1 MNRFLKSRAKVLI
14 AISAVAIVIIAM
26 FASASAQTRRTL
38 EAPVA
43 SITVDG
49 DASDWDGISGLDL
62 TLEAIEGEEVESKA
76 ATVKVAHDGE
86 FVYVLMTVDDDYNWN
101 AENPHLS
108 ASPSVLWAVDETAGP
123 HMGTDGMDIE
133 TSLGMVDIWHWEL
146 ECGPGEEQGGAVHD
160 PGDGDPG
167 NDGTCNFDDEYSTT
181 PFDREDDNGEG
192 AENSLLGVFTH
203 TDPTDDADGTYTFE
217 MRRPLV
223 TGDAQDAA
231 FAAGEEALMA
241 LAYWDADNSP
251 EGWDDAEHVQSSNQ
265 DWIVVTLA
273 SGGTGGGTTP
283 DMPSTGGGGTAGGG
297 ANLALFSGAAAV
309 LLVVVGGALM
319 AWSRRDAAA

>member
-1 MNRFLKSRAKVLI
+1 MVRAP
-14 AISAVAIVIIAM
+14 
-26 FASASAQTRRTL
+26 RT
-38 EAPVA
+38 
-43 SITVDG
+43 G
-49 DASDWDGISGLDL
+49 
-62 TLEAIEGEEVESKA
+62 
-76 ATVKVAHDGE
+76 
-86 FVYVLMTVDDDYNWN
+86 
-101 AENPHLS
+101 
-108 ASPSVLWAVDETAGP
+108 
-123 HMGTDGMDIE
+123 
-133 TSLGMVDIWHWEL
+133 
-146 ECGPGEEQGGAVHD
+146 
-160 PGDGDPG
+160 
-167 NDGTCNFDDEYSTT
+167 
-181 PFDREDDNGEG
+181 
-192 AENSLLGVFTH
+192 LLGVFTH

-223 TGDAQDAA
+223 TDDAQDAA

-309 LLVVVGGALM
+309 LLVVAGGALM
-319 AWSRRDAAA
+319 AWSRRDVAA